1 MADFSELCPLFNTG
15 VFKEIT
21 FPKLEAGNDVY
32 ATYLT
37 YNMLEGAGAGSL
49 KLTAGT
55 GPSMFMFGRTVI
67 VTDAW
72 LQRTAANKT
81 AQNFHLQHKTSAA
94 AAGTVFASCAMTTS
108 VSIQTTT
115 AWKTFDTCTD
125 TTFTSSEVL
134 GLTIGTVTGDTVG
147 SYNLIIQYKEK

>member
-21 FPKLEAGNDVY
+21 FPNVQAGNDVY

-37 YNMLEGAGAGSL
+37 YNMLEGAGGASL
-49 KLTAGT
+49 MLTAGT
-55 GPSMFMFGRTVI
+55 GISMFMFGRTVV

-72 LQRTAANKT
+72 LQRIAANKT
-81 AQNFHLQHKTSAA
+81 AQNFILQHKTSAA
-94 AAGTVFASCAMTTS
+94 AAGTAFASVAISASLS
-108 VSIQTTT
+108 VHTITG
-115 AWKTFDTCTD
+115 WKTFDTCTD